1 MGELEA
7 LKYLAPLG
15 VGGVLAWA
23 MFHVYRKD
31 SVKWS
36 EQETRRGDT
45 MTQVVIANTQA
56 ITELI
61 VTLRNG
67 RKGD

>member
-7 LKYLAPLG
+7 LKYLGPLG
-15 VGGVLAWA
+15 VGGVLAFVMFQAYRRDATKWA
-23 MFHVYRKD
+23 
-31 SVKWS
+31 

-67 RKGD
+67 RKHD